1 MWLGQSSR
9 FSFICCRIDYIDYIS
24 LTNCVTKLLYWWTEC
39 FAARVPELNKFPCQ
53 HKKISYTVEIKY
65 RRTQVKEI
73 RYQQLP
79 VSNFFLFRVWVS
91 SPPPTLFTMG
101 PEMRSLLLR
110 YFDFN
115 TISMHRIGSKLFRLI
130 SWYQPC
136 IWLVSLK
143 PQEYFLGYCISLHL
157 LLWFSFFQGPSS
169 ISCFKSCCDC
179 CRTRDVIF
187 RWFL

>member
-1 MWLGQSSR
+1 MQYHAIPCNNMQYHAILCNTIQYHAISWNTTQYHASLITADRACHCPVGSIR
-9 FSFICCRIDYIDYIS
+9 PFFI
-24 LTNCVTKLLYWWTEC
+24 
-39 FAARVPELNKFPCQ
+39 
-53 HKKISYTVEIKY
+53 
-65 RRTQVKEI
+65 
-73 RYQQLP
+73 
-79 VSNFFLFRVWVS
+79 RVWVS

-115 TISMHRIGSKLFRLI
+115 TISMHRIGSKLSRLI